1 MGHAAYFW
9 DKIAEGYAKRPV
21 ADQGAYERKLATTQ
35 RYLRADMEV
44 LEFGCG
50 TGTTALHHAPFVKH
64 IRAIDVSGKMI
75 GIARS
80 KAETKGVTNVTF
92 EQSDIDGLSGADEC
106 YDAVMGHSILHL
118 LDDRSAVIENVHR
131 MLKPGG
137 VFITSTACLGG
148 TMPWL
153 RVILPVGRFLGLLP
167 MVRFFTPAG
176 LAGEFE
182 SAGFGIEHTWQP
194 DRRKALF
201 VVARKA

>member
-1 MGHAAYFW
+1 MAHIAYFW

-21 ADQGAYERKLATTQ
+21 ADQSAYERKLATTQ

-75 GIARS
+75 EIARS
-80 KAETKGVTNVTF
+80 KAEAEGVTNITF
-92 EQSDIDGLSGADEC
+92 ERSDIDGLRAADEC

-118 LDDRSAVIENVHR
+118 VADKSAVIRDVHR

-153 RVILPVGRFLGLLP
+153 RLVLPIGRFLGLLP
-167 MVRFFTPAG
+167 MVRFFSPAE
-176 LAGEFE
+176 LVAEFE
-182 SAGFGIEHTWQP
+182 NAGFRIEHKWQP